1 VADKLTSIMLIR
13 HGNTLYRVLPPT
25 VLLLLAVFLLHA
37 CGGAPAK
44 YPRSGKSYVIK
55 GKRYHILSSAHGYS
69 EKGVASWYG
78 KYFHGRKTASGER
91 YNMYDMTAAHK
102 TLPLGT
108 WVEVQHL
115 GNGRK
120 ITVRINDRGPFSRG
134 RIIDLSYAAASKLNM
149 ANAGVAT
156 VRVTALGVAAKRKVG
171 RKVET
176 VLVQPKSYDTGR
188 FAVQVASL
196 QDPAKANALASR
208 MRKQFGSA
216 SVTEFDRGDA
226 LFYRVQVG
234 DNHTMAKA
242 LAMQARLEQMGFDG
256 CFVVAR

>member
-1 VADKLTSIMLIR
+1 MLKR
-13 HGNTLYRVLPPT
+13 QGNTIFRLFLST
-25 VLLLLAVFLLHA
+25 VLLLLVLVLLQA
-37 CGGAPAK
+37 CGGAPTK
-44 YPRSGKSYVIK
+44 YPKSGKSYVIN
-55 GKRYHILSSAHGYS
+55 GKRYHILASSHGYS
-69 EKGVASWYG
+69 EKGAASWYG

-91 YNMYDMTAAHK
+91 YNMYAMTAAHK

-108 WVEVQHL
+108 WVEVENL
-115 GNGRK
+115 RNRRT
-120 ITVRINDRGPFSRG
+120 ITVRINDRGPFVRG

-156 VRVTALGVAAKRKVG
+156 VRVTALGVAEKRKIG

-176 VLVQPKSYDTGR
+176 VLVQPKSYNKGR

-196 QDPAKANALASR
+196 QDPAKARALAAR

-216 SVTEFDRGDA
+216 TVTEFDRGDA

-234 DNHTMAKA
+234 DNHSMESANN
-242 LAMQARLEQMGFDG
+242 MQLRLERMGFDG